1 MKRKFLVCIMAFTL
15 LCSMFDTKECYAAEW
30 PAAPE
35 ITSGAAILMDVDSKT
50 ILYGKAENE
59 QCYPASITKIMT
71 TMLALENSKPEDV
84 ITFSH
89 AAIYNIDSG
98 STHIGMNEGEQI
110 KMQDALYAVM
120 LASANEVA
128 NGVAETVAGSNEKF
142 AEMMNNK
149 AAELGCKNTHF
160 VNPHGLQN
168 KNHYTTCYDMAL
180 ISREALK
187 NEEFRKIIGTSSY
200 TIGET
205 NLTNEKRAFTNHQQM
220 LSGNKYPQYKY
231 EGCLGGKTGYTSSAN
246 NTLVTFAERNGVTLV
261 AVIMKSDFNSQY
273 QDTIALM
280 DYGFKNFKSFNILD
294 NEKSDTFKDELS
306 EFNKYFDV
314 SKDDS
319 ACLYIDDT
327 STIILPNDAEYQS
340 AKKEVKFFDNVELK
354 AGENRV
360 GEITYSYLDRVVGK
374 HDIILNKTDSK
385 GLPTIKIS
393 DKLKDFS
400 LLISGSAEDSKSGET
415 SANAKVRS
423 KVYDFILVCFCLI
436 IIFVV
441 FLFFKMFIKKKRRK
455 RAYNLRR
462 RQSNSFWGNN
472 DDYYY

>member
-15 LCSMFDTKECYAAEW
+15 LCSLFDTKECYAAEW

-35 ITSGAAILMDVDSKT
+35 ISSGAAILMDANSRTV
-50 ILYGKAENE
+50 LYGKAENE
-59 QCYPASITKIMT
+59 QCYPASITKVVT

-89 AAIYNIDSG
+89 DAVYNIDSG

-110 KMQDALYAVM
+110 TMQDALYAVM

-149 AAELGCKNTHF
+149 AKELGCQNTHF

-168 KNHYTTCYDMAL
+168 KEHYTTCYDMAL
-180 ISREALK
+180 ITRNAIK
-187 NEEFRKIIGTSSY
+187 NEEFKKIIGTKSY
-200 TIGET
+200 TINET
-205 NLTNEKRAFTNHQQM
+205 NITNEKRSFTNHHQM
-220 LSGNKYPQYKY
+220 LTGKKYPEYKY
-231 EGCLGGKTGYTSSAN
+231 DACLGGKTGYTSSAN
-246 NTLVTFAERNGVTLV
+246 NTLVTIAEKNGITLI
-261 AVIMKSDFNSQY
+261 AVVMKSDNTHY

-280 DYGFKNFKSFNILD
+280 DYGFNNFKSFNILD
-294 NEKSDTFKDELS
+294 NEKSDAFKDELS
-306 EFNKYFDV
+306 EFSKFFNV
-314 SKDDS
+314 SEDDS
-319 ACLYIDDT
+319 ACLYIADN
-327 STIILPNDAEYQS
+327 SSVILPNDAEYQS
-340 AKKEVKFFDNVELK
+340 VTKKVSFFDNIELK
-354 AGENRV
+354 TGENHV

-374 HDIILNKTDSK
+374 HDIILNKSDSK
-385 GLPTIKIS
+385 GLPTLNLS
-393 DKLKDFS
+393 EKLKDFS
-400 LLISGSAEDSKSGET
+400 LLISGGSDDGKSGET

-436 IIFVV
+436 IVFVV

-462 RQSNSFWGNN
+462 IQSNSFWDNN
-472 DDYYY
+472 DNYYY